1 MEFNNETEIIEVKKL
16 TMVERLKYFFTNP
29 NKIFEDY
36 NVKPAWV
43 LKTLIIVALTVV
55 ATIITTKLIA
65 DLSIDRM
72 LTQSPDMT
80 REQAEAVMNSPIVIG
95 LAIGGAIFAA
105 TAAVFL
111 ASLIY
116 WGLIALFGG
125 KTTYTRVV
133 SVYTLAYLPYLIGSF
148 ISLAFAYYMNNFD
161 SMLQPQIKDVLFN
174 RFDLFVI
181 WQVLLLV
188 FGFAKISG
196 LKLHKTAIIVAI
208 MWIMA
213 TCVQLI
219 PLFMGK
225 MI

>member
-16 TMVERLKYFFTNP
+16 TMMERLKYFFTNP

-219 PLFMGK
+219 PLFMTK